1 MSLEHPE
8 ATNNDF
14 NMSTSVGHTVIELA
28 EAIWK
33 KIHGKSKPFNYV
45 LESGFEYDVQK
56 TVPATGKAKKVLGF
70 SADTELSTML
80 DEVIPWIKS
89 ASKAGLV

>member
-1 MSLEHPE
+1 MSLEHPD
-8 ATNNDF
+8 AINNDF
-14 NMSTSVGHTVIELA
+14 NMSTSVGNTVIELA

-33 KIHGKSKPFNYV
+33 KIYGDSKPFNYL
-45 LESGFEYDVQK
+45 LESGFEFDVQK
-56 TVPATGKAKKVLGF
+56 RVPATDKAKKVLGF

>member
-1 MSLEHPE
+1 
-8 ATNNDF
+8 
-14 NMSTSVGHTVIELA
+14 MSTPVGHTVIELA

-33 KIHGKSKPFNYV
+33 KIHGVTKPFHYV
-45 LESGFEYDVQK
+45 LESGFEFDVQK
-56 TVPATGKAKKVLGF
+56 RVPATDKAQKILGF
-70 SADTELSTML
+70 SADTELNTML

>member
-1 MSLEHPE
+1 MSLEHPD

-14 NMSTSVGHTVIELA
+14 NMSTPVGHTVIELA
-28 EAIWK
+28 ETIWR
-33 KIHGKSKPFNYV
+33 KIHGDSKPFNYV

-56 TVPATGKAKKVLGF
+56 RVPATDKAKRILGF
-70 SADTELSTML
+70 NADTELSTML

>member
-14 NMSTSVGHTVIELA
+14 NMSTPIGHTVIELA
-28 EAIWK
+28 EEIWK
-33 KIHGKSKPFNYV
+33 KIYGDSKPFNYI
-45 LESGFEYDVQK
+45 LESGFEFDVQK
-56 TVPATGKAKKVLGF
+56 RVPATDKAKRILGF

-80 DEVIPWIKS
+80 DEVIPWIKE
-89 ASKAGLV
+89 ATKAGLV

>member
-1 MSLEHPE
+1 
-8 ATNNDF
+8 
-14 NMSTSVGHTVIELA
+14 
-28 EAIWK
+28 
-33 KIHGKSKPFNYV
+33 V
-45 LESGFEYDVQK
+45 LKSGFEYDVQK
-56 TVPATGKAKKVLGF
+56 RVPSTDKAKKILGF

>member
-14 NMSTSVGHTVIELA
+14 NMSTPVGHTVIELA

-33 KIHGKSKPFNYV
+33 RIYGDSKPFNYV

-56 TVPATGKAKKVLGF
+56 RVPATEKAKKILGF
-70 SADTELSTML
+70 VAETELSTML
-80 DEVIPWIKS
+80 DEVIPWIKA